1 MGHTVHPMRW
11 VIYNKM
17 SQFKRL
23 VKSLREPE
31 RSIGNELIE
40 NVYQNISTIT
50 HANPLPR
57 DIEKSM
63 IFSMLLQ
70 EKRKTKINI
79 EDLSL
84 LIFSILI
91 KYKKKNFNESDIHR
105 LLYPRR

>member
-1 MGHTVHPMRW
+1 MGHTVYPMRW
-11 VIYNKM
+11 VIYSKM
-17 SQFKRL
+17 GQFRRL
-23 VKSLREPE
+23 LKGLREPE

-50 HANPLPR
+50 HANPIPK

-70 EKRKTKINI
+70 EKRKNGSNI
-79 EDLSL
+79 DDLSL

-91 KYKKKNFNESDIHR
+91 KYKKKKFNESDIHR
-105 LLYPRR
+105 LLYPRK